1 VIDRVGALRAD
12 IARAPDALAALLDA
26 YLGPSG
32 PLDGLD
38 PRVLRGRRVALVGL
52 GSSRYAA
59 LDAASSLREGGLPAW
74 AEYASAE
81 GSPPS
86 KDLVLV
92 AVSASGA
99 TPEVV
104 AMARRHRGT
113 SLVIGV
119 TNVPASPLAGASDIL
134 LPLLAGP
141 ETAAISTLTYR
152 ATAVVLYLLA
162 GRFGLARPDAGDL
175 RATVGRVRGIVEA
188 EEPRVASLISR
199 AADRL
204 DRAHA
209 IDVIGPAS
217 RVGAMSQAALMPRE
231 APRLIAHPHESVDW
245 LHTAVYLALPGHRA
259 LLVTG
264 SPADG
269 EIIDTI
275 RRRGGEVVAIGS
287 KIPGAAVSIGKPVRH
302 PRLRT
307 IVESALIDRLAA
319 ELWERASA
327 AG

>member
-26 YLGPSG
+26 YLGRSSPI
-32 PLDGLD
+32 DGLD

-59 LDAASSLREGGLPAW
+59 LDSAHGLREGGLPAW
-74 AEYASAE
+74 IEYASAE

-86 KDLVLV
+86 KDLVLL

-104 AMARRHRGT
+104 ALARRHRGT

-119 TNVPASPLAGASDIL
+119 TNVPASPLAGESDVL

-141 ETAAISTLTYR
+141 EAAAISTLTYR
-152 ATAVVLYLLA
+152 ATVVVLDLLA
-162 GRFGLARPDAGDL
+162 GRFGLAPPDARDL
-175 RATVGRVRGIVEA
+175 WATVGRLRDIGEA
-188 EEPRVASLISR
+188 EEPGVASLISR
-199 AADRL
+199 VADRL
-204 DRAHA
+204 DGARA

-217 RVGAMSQAALMPRE
+217 RIGSISQAALMLRE
-231 APRLIAHPHESVDW
+231 APRLPAHPHESVDW

-269 EIIDTI
+269 EVIDTI

-287 KIPGAAVSIGKPVRH
+287 EIPGAAVSIGTPATH

-307 IVESALIDRLAA
+307 IVESALIDRLAV

-327 AG
+327 PA